1 MRRRTERAPLP
12 AGFGTIWTAV
22 ALDLVGFGIV
32 LPILPLYAEDFGA
45 SPTDIGLLVAC
56 YSVMQLVFSPLLGRL
71 SDRVGRKP
79 VILISLVGTA
89 VGSLVLGLAGSLWVL
104 FLGRIIDGASGASIS
119 VAQASVTDVA
129 PPDQRARLLGLLS
142 AAFGVGFVAGPALGG
157 LASLGGPEV
166 PFILAAVIAGIN
178 ALVALRRLPETKPP
192 TVAEAAA
199 STDEQLPPVRTWS
212 PLLVRLV
219 VANFVAMVGFTA
231 FEATF
236 ALLAEHRFDLGT
248 AAVGGVF
255 AAIGVVIVGVQG
267 GLIHPVV
274 AALGDD
280 RALQAGLALNA
291 VGLVLVALAESWLL
305 LVPALLVLTVGQGL
319 ASPTLSSIVAGHAPT
334 ERRGAVLGVT
344 QAAGSLARV
353 VGPSLGGVLFQH
365 VGIPAPYLL
374 GAGFVALGLVLVTL
388 RVDRADP
395 VSPAAAARRR

>member
-1 MRRRTERAPLP
+1 MRRTTERAPLP

-45 SPTDIGLLVAC
+45 SPTTIGLLVAS
-56 YSVMQLVFSPLLGRL
+56 YSVMQLIFSPILGRV

-79 VILISLVGTA
+79 VLLISLVGTA
-89 VGSLVLGLAGSLWVL
+89 VGSLVLGLAGSLWML
-104 FLGRIIDGASGASIS
+104 FLGRIIDGVSGASIS

-142 AAFGVGFVAGPALGG
+142 AAFGVGFVAGPAIGG

-166 PFILAAVIAGIN
+166 PFFLAAALAGAN
-178 ALVALRRLPETKPP
+178 AVVALRRLPVTKP
-192 TVAEAAA
+192 AAA
-199 STDEQLPPVRTWS
+199 PEVPTTTDEQLPPVRTWS
-212 PLLVRLV
+212 PVLVRLV

-236 ALLAEHRFDLGT
+236 ALLAEHRLGLGT

-255 AAIGVVIVGVQG
+255 AAIGVVIVGVQV
-267 GLIHPVV
+267 GLIHTAVEK
-274 AALGDD
+274 LGED

-291 VGLVLVALAESWLL
+291 IGLLLVAVAEEWLV

-319 ASPTLSSIVAGHAPT
+319 ASPTLSSLVAGRAPL

-344 QAAGSLARV
+344 QSAGSLARV
-353 VGPSLGGVLFQH
+353 IGPTLGGVLFQH
-365 VGIPAPYLL
+365 AGIPTPYLM
-374 GAGFVALGLVLVTL
+374 GAGFVLLGLVLVSAAL
-388 RVDRADP
+388 GREP
-395 VSPAAAARRR
+395 VAVAQ